1 MARDT
6 RHAAWHDKREFSVR
20 LIQAG
25 GAARDLITGFTDF
38 LAAVDFVT
46 EWLDREDP
54 SCAGGQRLVI
64 VQTEN
69 GVSAEVFS
77 YPPSDEHDLSLDLV
91 RKYGFDPAAL
101 RFRPNE
107 HPKPRLDKLSNRI
120 ARPPEPSRPVPITPE
135 VPPARAEPPATV
147 AESPPPRPRPNAWT
161 TRHGVFALLRL
172 MWEDR
177 PSRSCLVIAALSLW
191 LTTTLADPTFLL
203 PLLASGTAL
212 WFLQHRRPFPEP
224 DPDDW
229 L

>member
-6 RHAAWHDKREFSVR
+6 RHAAWQDKREFSVR
-20 LIQAG
+20 LIAAD

-54 SCAGGQRLVI
+54 SCTGEERLVI
-64 VQTEN
+64 VQLEG
-69 GVSAEVFS
+69 GVGAEVFS

-91 RKYGFDPAAL
+91 QKYGFDPAAL

-120 ARPPEPSRPVPITPE
+120 ARPPEPSSSVPVTPE

-147 AESPPPRPRPNAWT
+147 AELPHAKVRT
-161 TRHGVFALLRL
+161 TRLGVFVLLRL
-172 MWEDR
+172 MWDDR
-177 PSRSCLVIAALSLW
+177 ASRSCLVIAALSLW
-191 LTTTLADPTFLL
+191 LTATLADPTFLL
-203 PLLASGTAL
+203 PLLTSGTAL